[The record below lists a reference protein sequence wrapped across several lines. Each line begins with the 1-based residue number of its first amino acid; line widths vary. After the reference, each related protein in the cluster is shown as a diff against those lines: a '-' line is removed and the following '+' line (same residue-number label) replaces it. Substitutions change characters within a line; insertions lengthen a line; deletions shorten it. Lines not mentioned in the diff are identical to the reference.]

1 MITNSFDLKEEQF
14 YQLPLNERKLHLL
27 SKIVAEGGLD
37 EKLKSIKTKISEYK
51 DLVSVLELDSEITE
65 LLQTIQ
71 KTKFSNGFHFDVD
84 DYQFLSGDCKT
95 ILKEIKSFF
104 SDTLVWNITKSQ
116 FELIYSSTSSF
127 LEERYLII
135 SSFELDKTEF
145 CELLEFLVSDIS
157 LDNFYQ
163 KFEGSILKHI
173 KKRLITGYKDK
184 DFNCQYLNYTVQT
197 PEECLVELTNQI
209 EIDFKRYSNIDFD
222 LFINKQTPIP
232 MVKVVIP
239 ILKEKFETD
248 KSTIPF
254 VFYCSHETIQ
264 LFCDPGK
271 MSYKERFDLTVE
283 VLQKNLQKEGFDKVK
298 CEKFFKLLFISPK
311 DIFNYLLDD
320 KKLQEYLK
328 WVVKRDVNVLNNK
341 TQPPRPETISDEEVS
356 DFDKLLILMNLFH
369 IKLQDLSIF
378 KEISSNRFNDFSEKI
393 TISPVLFSGI
403 EDSRMKRYSTLGTIQ
418 LLVGLFS
425 NLTIDFDIYFTERNS
440 TSIKKFFSDTLLKT
454 YWDFI
459 KDVKWIQDDK
469 QESGII
475 NLNFNI
481 KHSFESKKEIEELE
495 HTLSK
500 FDKVANLSLPVTVTV
515 GYKPQVVMKAKS
527 ESQKFDKISDY
538 FNAYHYENTATINT
552 IFCG

>member
-1 MITNSFDLKEEQF
+1 MVT
-14 YQLPLNERKLHLL
+14 
-27 SKIVAEGGLD
+27 EGGLD
-37 EKLKSIKTKISEYK
+37 NKLKSMRAKISEYK
-51 DLVSVLELDSEITE
+51 ELVSILELDSQITE
-65 LLQTIQ
+65 LIQTIQ
-71 KTKFSNGFHFDVD
+71 KKKFSNGFYFDVD
-84 DYQFLSGDCKT
+84 DYRFLSSDGKT

-145 CELLEFLVSDIS
+145 CELLEFLVGDIS
-157 LDNFYQ
+157 LDNCYQ
-163 KFEGSILKHI
+163 KFDGSILKHI

-209 EIDFKRYSNIDFD
+209 ETDFKRYSNIDFD
-222 LFINKQTPIP
+222 LFVNKQTPIP

-239 ILKEKFETD
+239 ILKERFETD

-254 VFYCSHETIQ
+254 VFYCSHETIE

-271 MSYKERFDLTVE
+271 MNYKERFDLVIE
-283 VLQKNLQKEGFDKVK
+283 VLQKNLQTEGFDKVK

-328 WVVKRDVNVLNNK
+328 WVVKRDVNILNNK
-341 TQPPRPETISDEEVS
+341 TQPPHPETISDKEAS
-356 DFDKLLILMNLFH
+356 DFDKLLILMNLFN

-378 KEISSNRFNDFSEKI
+378 KRISSDVFNDFSEKI
-393 TISPVLFSGI
+393 TISPVLFSGV
-403 EDSRMKRYSTLGTIQ
+403 EDSRMKRYSIFGSIQ
-418 LLVGLFS
+418 LLAGLFS
-425 NLTIDFDIYFTERNS
+425 NIMIDFDIYFTERNP
-440 TSIKKFFSDTLLKT
+440 TSIKKFFNDTLLKT
-454 YWDFI
+454 YWDFT
-459 KDVKWIQDDK
+459 KDVKWIQDTK
-469 QESGII
+469 KESGII

-500 FDKVANLSLPVTVTV
+500 FDKVTNLSLPVTVTV
-515 GYKPQVVMKAKS
+515 SYKPQVVMKAKS
-527 ESQKFDKISDY
+527 ECQKFDKISDY
-538 FNAYHYENTATINT
+538 FNGYHYENTATINT